1 MSSSSWWDKY
11 FAPGD
16 IRQSRPI
23 PQETISTQDE
33 IVKPEV
39 SLLGPKY
46 TERADAS
53 TRARR
58 QHALLYG
65 GLAFTLL
72 SAIITRRALNKKHL
86 AAYPQ
91 MVKQATA
98 QGGSKLQMPTFAPS
112 NTPPKAEG
120 GLDAAEALG
129 LATLSVF
136 SVFMAGTGLFMKL
149 NNIGDVEDLRDW
161 VRAGVGYDV
170 YAGDT
175 EADKEIEQWMAEI
188 LARKD
193 GVGDLKTTIVEKMAE
208 LAELDKKKQE
218 AKEAAGKGELQ
229 RKIEALKKEVEK
241 S

>member
-1 MSSSSWWDKY
+1 MSWWDKY

-16 IRQSRPI
+16 IRQSRPQQADAVAAAT
-23 PQETISTQDE
+23 PDPPNAASH
-33 IVKPEV
+33 
-39 SLLGPKY
+39 SSSLGPKY

-58 QHALLYG
+58 QNALLYG

-72 SAIITRRALNKKHL
+72 SAVVTRRALRRKYL

-91 MVKQATA
+91 MIKQTTTK
-98 QGGSKLQMPTFAPS
+98 GGSKIEVPTFSPS

-136 SVFMAGTGLFMKL
+136 SVFMAGTGVFMKL

-175 EADKEIEQWMAEI
+175 EADKEIEQWMAEV
-188 LARKD
+188 LSRKD
-193 GVGDLKTTIVEKMAE
+193 GVGDLRTTIVEKMAE

-218 AKEAAGKGELQ
+218 AKGNADQAEL
-229 RKIEALKKEVEK
+229 RKKIEMLKKEVEK

>member
-1 MSSSSWWDKY
+1 MSWWDRY

-16 IRQSRPI
+16 IRQSRQQQDDARSA
-23 PQETISTQDE
+23 PQNATSELS
-33 IVKPEV
+33 
-39 SLLGPKY
+39 SLGPKY

-58 QHALLYG
+58 QNALLYG
-65 GLAFTLL
+65 GLGFTVL
-72 SAIITRRALNKKHL
+72 SAVVTRRALRKKYL

-91 MVKQATA
+91 LVKPASTK
-98 QGGSKLQMPTFAPS
+98 GGSRIEVPTFSPS
-112 NTPPKAEG
+112 NTPPTAEG

-136 SVFMAGTGLFMKL
+136 SVFMAGTGMFMKI

-175 EADKEIEQWMAEI
+175 EADKEIEQWMAEV
-188 LARKD
+188 LSRKD
-193 GVGDLKTTIVEKMAE
+193 GVGDLRTTIVETMAE

-218 AKEAAGKGELQ
+218 SRDNADKGELQ
-229 RKIEALKKEVEK
+229 KKSGILKKEVEK